1 MTSKIFESISFF
13 QQSTRKLLSNQI
25 LGNKFNLKL
34 NKVTLMRLALKTIFV
49 QGTSVIAFSLT

>member
-25 LGNKFNLKL
+25 LGNKVNLKL
-34 NKVTLMRLALKTIFV
+34 NKVTLMRLALKQCLCKGHLLLRFP
-49 QGTSVIAFSLT
+49 

>member
-34 NKVTLMRLALKTIFV
+34 NKVTLMRVALNTIFV